1 MGEHTSTLARH
12 GSHVG
17 QSGRFWIEACHGG
30 KCAGRSRSNRRRIP
44 ANRDFGIA
52 TSASWNVTQQPCRT
66 TFAPILTSL
75 FCRVVRDQCSTDWGK
90 PEFVGSYRDCRPA
103 HGAGAGPRCGEICDR
118 TGASNRVTSLPAQ
131 ASKALAQTIRRMDK
145 ARRRATLVA
154 FASQAETM
162 ASDDALDIFDAFMTD
177 IASRA
182 KAEGEKKRLV
192 TLQALDIAAM
202 RLVQACGPLL
212 DETVPDVKARQAAFR
227 FMTRF

>member
-1 MGEHTSTLARH
+1 
-12 GSHVG
+12 
-17 QSGRFWIEACHGG
+17 
-30 KCAGRSRSNRRRIP
+30 
-44 ANRDFGIA
+44 
-52 TSASWNVTQQPCRT
+52 
-66 TFAPILTSL
+66 
-75 FCRVVRDQCSTDWGK
+75 
-90 PEFVGSYRDCRPA
+90 
-103 HGAGAGPRCGEICDR
+103 
-118 TGASNRVTSLPAQ
+118 
-131 ASKALAQTIRRMDK
+131 MDK

-227 FMTRF
+227 FMGTSKNDVVGVKLDVSRGLPDRGQA